1 MGARISAGIRSFTGC
16 AFLVALSCLAVGAPA
31 KAQTLNI
38 GGTGAALG
46 SIRVIA
52 DAFEEANPGVKINIP
67 KSIGSGGGIKAV
79 IAGAFDIGLSSR
91 PVKPEERAAGVTAAM
106 YARTPFVLVTS
117 RTEEETTMTTSEL
130 FLIYSGV
137 RETWPDGESIRLVLR
152 PQSDSD
158 WDVLAGLSPDF
169 ENSLIEAI
177 NRRGLPV
184 AFTDQ
189 DAMAMIETLPGG
201 LGTASLGA
209 VISENRAL
217 RPLTIDGVAPT
228 LDNIADGSYPME
240 KSLYLVTRPPRN
252 ELTERFI
259 AFIRSEEGA
268 RILTDTG
275 NLVVAAADS
284 D

>member
-1 MGARISAGIRSFTGC
+1 M
-16 AFLVALSCLAVGAPA
+16 
-31 KAQTLNI
+31 NI

-67 KSIGSGGGIKAV
+67 KSIGSGGGIKAI
-79 IAGAFDIGLSSR
+79 IAGAFDIGLSAR
-91 PVKPEERAAGVTAAM
+91 PLKPKEREAGVTASI

-117 RTEEETTMTTSEL
+117 RTEEETKMTTTEL
-130 FLIYSGV
+130 FFIYSGV
-137 RETWPDGESIRLVLR
+137 LKNWPDGVPIRLVLR
-152 PQSDSD
+152 PPSDSD
-158 WDVLAGLSPDF
+158 WDILAGLSPDF
-169 ENSLIEAI
+169 ENSLIEAAS
-177 NRRGLPV
+177 RRGLPV
-184 AFTDQ
+184 GFTDQ
-189 DAMAMIETLPGG
+189 EAMAMVEILPGG